1 MSSKPP
7 SPMVLLYFLGLLL
20 LATFLLGR
28 LLWPFVAILILSYL
42 LTTIFAP
49 VYAFFNKKFS
59 PQFASLAT
67 CALIVVLIFVP
78 MVFFVGTLSSE
89 AYALFQLTKG
99 TNLAL
104 KFTEF
109 VEQNVILAKLKGVL
123 EGYGIQVELKAFSAE
138 ISNLGRASA
147 LFVYNQASA
156 WAANILNF
164 IFDFL
169 MMILIIFFLLIDQE
183 QLKIYLQRLS
193 PLPDHHDRLL
203 ISKFEEISRAILIGN
218 GVCGLIQGVL
228 GGVVFAFMGISSP
241 VLWGAVMAIL
251 AFLPIV
257 GIGLVLLPA
266 ALILL
271 LKGKIGAGILMAIFY
286 VFLSFSIEY
295 IVKPQ
300 MVGERV
306 KMHTLLVFLSIL
318 GGLKVFGFLGIIY
331 GPLIV
336 TGFLT
341 LADIYFGSYDVW
353 VKSPGFWKGGSEKE

>member
-42 LTTIFAP
+42 LAIIFTP
-49 VYAFFNKKFS
+49 VYAFLNKKFS
-59 PQFASLAT
+59 PQFASLIT
-67 CALIVVLIFVP
+67 CGLIVVLIFVP
-78 MVFFVGTLSSE
+78 MTFFVGTLSKE
-89 AYALFQLTKG
+89 AYELFQLTKG

-109 VEQNVILAKLKGVL
+109 VEQNAILLKLKDVI
-123 EGYGIQVELKAFSAE
+123 EGYGVKLELKEFGAE
-138 ISNLGRASA
+138 ISDLGRMTA

-164 IFDFL
+164 MLDF
-169 MMILIIFFLLIDQE
+169 MMMVLIIFFLLIDQE
-183 QLKIYLQRLS
+183 QLKNYLQRLS

-203 ISKFEEISRAILIGN
+203 LSKFEEISRAILVGN
-218 GVCGLIQGVL
+218 GVCGVIQGVL

-241 VLWGAVMAIL
+241 VLWGAVMGIL
-251 AFLPIV
+251 AFLPIL

-286 VFLSFSIEY
+286 VFLSFSVEY

-306 KMHTLLVFLSIL
+306 KMHTLLVFLAIL

-353 VKSPGFWKGGSEKE
+353 VRSPGVWKGDSQND

>member
-67 CALIVVLIFVP
+67 CGLIVVLIFVP

-109 VEQNVILAKLKGVL
+109 VEQNAILAKLKGVL

-164 IFDFL
+164 IFDFPQFML
-169 MMILIIFFLLIDQE
+169 FF
-183 QLKIYLQRLS
+183 IY
-193 PLPDHHDRLL
+193 
-203 ISKFEEISRAILIGN
+203 
-218 GVCGLIQGVL
+218 
-228 GGVVFAFMGISSP
+228 
-241 VLWGAVMAIL
+241 
-251 AFLPIV
+251 
-257 GIGLVLLPA
+257 
-266 ALILL
+266 
-271 LKGKIGAGILMAIFY
+271 Y
-286 VFLSFSIEY
+286 
-295 IVKPQ
+295 
-300 MVGERV
+300 
-306 KMHTLLVFLSIL
+306 
-318 GGLKVFGFLGIIY
+318 KVFH
-331 GPLIV
+331 
-336 TGFLT
+336 
-341 LADIYFGSYDVW
+341 
-353 VKSPGFWKGGSEKE
+353 